1 MGRPLC
7 RASSNA
13 PADQGRHLISDARFG
28 RGEKWKSDPDSLT
41 GQGYDGTV
49 ISTTAVDAYIEKNS
63 RRFVE
68 ELKELCAFPSISNHG
83 PDAVRPARDWL
94 ASRLSRFTDRVE
106 TLEAGGLPA
115 LYAEVPGTGSRK
127 LLLYQH
133 YDVQPV
139 DPLDLWAS
147 PPFEPQEKDGRIIAR
162 GVADDKADV
171 MARIHALETLKQ
183 LGELP
188 VTLRFLVEGEEEI
201 GSKSFEKIAHA
212 HADKL
217 KADGCLWES
226 GSSFDDGGRPTL
238 QFGCRGLLYVQ
249 LRVRMLDFDQ
259 HSGFASI
266 YPSAAMYLVGAL
278 ASLRD
283 QDMHIKLQG
292 FYDKVVPPSEADR
305 RMMATIDPEVEK
317 RKQLVGFESLV
328 RNPRSE
334 QVIEQML
341 FTPTC
346 NVAGV
351 TTGYQG
357 PGSKT
362 VLPAEATAKL
372 DFRLIPDMDPA
383 VVLEQLRQHLDN
395 HGFEKVEIVWSD
407 AEKPARSDPGSAVA
421 KSVIECVRELYG
433 EPILWPFMPA
443 TGPMHPVVS
452 DLGVSTVL
460 PVGVGRPDNRIHA
473 PNENIHADDYINTV
487 RLMCRV
493 WERFGEG

>member
-1 MGRPLC
+1 
-7 RASSNA
+7 
-13 PADQGRHLISDARFG
+13 
-28 RGEKWKSDPDSLT
+28 
-41 GQGYDGTV
+41 V
-49 ISTTAVDAYIEKNS
+49 ISTSAVDAYIEKNS

-83 PDAVRPARDWL
+83 AEAVKPARDWL
-94 ASRLSRFTDRVE
+94 ADRLSRYTDRVE
-106 TLEAGGLPA
+106 TLEAGGMPA
-115 LYAEVPGTGSRK
+115 LYAEVPGGGRRK

-139 DPLDLWAS
+139 DPIELWDS
-147 PPFEPQEKDGRIIAR
+147 KPFEPVEKDGRIVAR

-171 MARIHALETLKQ
+171 MARIHAVETLKN
-183 LGELP
+183 LGEVP

-201 GSKSFEKIAHA
+201 GSKTFEKIAHD
-212 HADKL
+212 HSSKL
-217 KADGCLWES
+217 SADGCLWES
-226 GSSFDDGGRPTL
+226 GASFDDASRPTL
-238 QFGCRGLLYVQ
+238 QFGCRGLVYVQ
-249 LRVRMLDFDQ
+249 LRVRFLAFDQ

-266 YPSAAMYLVGAL
+266 YPSAAMYLIEAL

-283 QDMHIKLQG
+283 QDMNVRIDG
-292 FYDKVVPPSEADR
+292 FYDGMLKPTETDR
-305 RMMATIDPEVEK
+305 RMMAKIDPEVEQ
-317 RKQLVGFESLV
+317 RKKLVGFDRLV
-328 RNPRSE
+328 RDPKPGT
-334 QVIEQML
+334 VIEQLL

-346 NVAGV
+346 NIAGV

-372 DFRLIPDMDPA
+372 DFRLIPEQDPA
-383 VVLEQLRQHLDN
+383 HVLASLRKHLDS

-407 AEKPARSDPGSAVA
+407 AEKPARSDPESEVSKAT
-421 KSVIECVRELYG
+421 IECVRELHG
-433 EPILWPFMPA
+433 EPVLWPFMQA

-452 DLGVSTVL
+452 DLGIPTVL

-473 PNENIHADDYINTV
+473 PNENIRAADYINTI

-493 WERFGEG
+493 WERFGAG

>member
-1 MGRPLC
+1 MIS
-7 RASSNA
+7 AS
-13 PADQGRHLISDARFG
+13 
-28 RGEKWKSDPDSLT
+28 
-41 GQGYDGTV
+41 
-49 ISTTAVDAYIEKNS
+49 AVDAYIEKNS
-63 RRFVE
+63 RRFVD

-83 PDAVRPARDWL
+83 HDAVKPARDWL
-94 ASRLSRFTDRVE
+94 ANRLGQFTNKVE
-106 TLEAGGLPA
+106 TFDAGGMPA
-115 LYAEVPGTGSRK
+115 LYAEVPGSGRRK

-139 DPLDLWAS
+139 DPIDLWNS
-147 PPFEPQEKDGRIIAR
+147 PPFEPVEKDGRIIAR
-162 GVADDKADV
+162 GVADDKSDV
-171 MARIHALETLKQ
+171 MARIHALETLKH
-183 LGELP
+183 LGEVP

-201 GSKSFEKIAHA
+201 GSKTFEKIAHQ

-217 KADGCLWES
+217 SADGCLWES
-226 GSSFDDGGRPTL
+226 GTSFDDAGRATL

-249 LRVRMLDFDQ
+249 LRVKMLDFDQ

-266 YPSAAMYLVGAL
+266 YPSAAMYMIGAL

-283 QDMHIKLQG
+283 QDMNINLEG
-292 FYDKVVPPSEADR
+292 FYDKVVQPTAADR
-305 RMMATIDPEVEK
+305 AMMATIDPEVEK
-317 RKQLVGFESLV
+317 RRQLIGFEKLV
-328 RNPRSE
+328 RTPQES

-372 DFRLIPDMDPA
+372 DFRLIPDQDPND
-383 VVLEQLRQHLDN
+383 VLAQLRRHLDT

-407 AEKPARSDPGSAVA
+407 AEKPARSDPASAVA
-421 KSVIECVRELYG
+421 KTVIECVTDLYG
-433 EPILWPFMPA
+433 TPILWPFMPA

-452 DLGVSTVL
+452 DLGIPTVL

-473 PNENIHADDYINTV
+473 PNENIHAADYINTI

-493 WERFGEG
+493 WERFGAG

>member
-1 MGRPLC
+1 M
-7 RASSNA
+7 
-13 PADQGRHLISDARFG
+13 
-28 RGEKWKSDPDSLT
+28 
-41 GQGYDGTV
+41 
-49 ISTTAVDAYIEKNS
+49 ISTSAVDAYIEKNT

-83 PDAVRPARDWL
+83 AEAVKPARDWL
-94 ASRLSRFTDRVE
+94 AERLGRYTDRVE
-106 TLEAGGLPA
+106 TLEAGGMPA
-115 LYAEVPGTGSRK
+115 LYAEVPGAGRRK

-139 DPLDLWAS
+139 DPIELWDS
-147 PPFEPQEKDGRIIAR
+147 QPFEPVEKDGRIVAR

-183 LGELP
+183 LGDVP

-201 GSKSFEKIAHA
+201 GSKTFEKIAHD
-212 HADKL
+212 HSDKL
-217 KADGCLWES
+217 SADGCLWES
-226 GSSFDDGGRPTL
+226 GASFDDASRPTL

-249 LRVRMLDFDQ
+249 LRVTFLAFDQ

-266 YPSAAMYLVGAL
+266 YPSAAMYLIEAL

-283 QDMHIKLQG
+283 RDMNIKIDG
-292 FYDKVVPPSEADR
+292 FYDGMVKPNEADR
-305 RMMATIDPEVEK
+305 RMMAKIDPEVQQ
-317 RKQLVGFESLV
+317 RKDLVGFDLLV
-328 RNPRSE
+328 RDPKAER
-334 QVIEQML
+334 VIEQLL

-346 NVAGV
+346 NIAGV

-372 DFRLIPDMDPA
+372 DFRLIPDQDPA
-383 VVLEQLRQHLDN
+383 HVLAVLRKHLDT
-395 HGFEKVEIVWSD
+395 HRFERVEIVWSD
-407 AEKPARSDPGSAVA
+407 GEKPARSDPESEVA
-421 KSVIECVRELYG
+421 KTMIECVRELHG
-433 EPILWPFMPA
+433 EPVLWPFMQA

-452 DLGVSTVL
+452 DLGIPTVL
-460 PVGVGRPDNRIHA
+460 PVGVGRPDNRVHA
-473 PNENIHADDYINTV
+473 PNENIRTADYINTI

-493 WERFGEG
+493 WERFGSV

>member
-1 MGRPLC
+1 
-7 RASSNA
+7 
-13 PADQGRHLISDARFG
+13 
-28 RGEKWKSDPDSLT
+28 
-41 GQGYDGTV
+41 V
-49 ISTTAVDAYIEKNS
+49 ISTSAVDAYIEKNS
-63 RRFVE
+63 RRFID
-68 ELKELCAFPSISNHG
+68 ELKELCSFPSISNHG
-83 PDAVRPARDWL
+83 KDAVEPARAWIAD
-94 ASRLSRFTDRVE
+94 RLSRFTDRVE
-106 TLEAGGLPA
+106 TLDAGGMPA
-115 LYAEVPGTGSRK
+115 LYAEVPGGGRRK

-139 DPLDLWAS
+139 DPIDLWDS
-147 PPFEPQEKDGRIIAR
+147 PPFEPVEKDGRIIAR

-171 MARIHALETLKQ
+171 MARIHALETLKA
-183 LGELP
+183 LGDVP

-201 GSKSFEKIAHA
+201 GSKTFEKIAHD
-212 HADKL
+212 HAGKL
-217 KADGCLWES
+217 AADGCLWES
-226 GSSFDDGGRPTL
+226 GASFDDAGRPTI

-249 LRVRMLDFDQ
+249 LRVKMLAFDQ

-266 YPSAAMYLVGAL
+266 YPSAAMYMIGAL

-283 QDMHIKLQG
+283 QEMNIQIEG
-292 FYDKVVPPSEADR
+292 FYDKVVKPTEADR
-305 RMMATIDPEVEK
+305 QMMAKIDPEVEK
-317 RKQLVGFESLV
+317 RKKLVGFERLV
-328 RNPRSE
+328 RNPRPE
-334 QVIEQML
+334 QVVEQML

-346 NVAGV
+346 NIAGV

-372 DFRLIPDMDPA
+372 DFRLIPNQDPA
-383 VVLEQLRQHLDN
+383 DVASQLRRHLDS

-407 AEKPARSDPGSAVA
+407 GEKPARSDPDSAVGRTM
-421 KSVIECVRELYG
+421 IDCVRELHG

-452 DLGVSTVL
+452 DLGIPTVL

-473 PNENIHADDYINTV
+473 PNENIHATDYVNAV

-493 WERFGEG
+493 WERFGAG

>member
-1 MGRPLC
+1 
-7 RASSNA
+7 
-13 PADQGRHLISDARFG
+13 
-28 RGEKWKSDPDSLT
+28 
-41 GQGYDGTV
+41 V
-49 ISTTAVDAYIEKNS
+49 ISTSAVDAYIEKNS

-68 ELKELCAFPSISNHG
+68 ELKELCSFPSISNHG
-83 PDAVRPARDWL
+83 REAVEPARDWIAGRL
-94 ASRLSRFTDRVE
+94 ARFTDRVE
-106 TLEAGGLPA
+106 TLDGGGMPA
-115 LYAEVPGTGSRK
+115 LYAEVPGAGRRR
-127 LLLYQH
+127 LLLYEH

-139 DPLDLWAS
+139 DPIDLWDS
-147 PPFEPQEKDGRIIAR
+147 PPFEPVEKDGRIVAR

-171 MARIHALETLKQ
+171 MARIHALETLKS
-183 LGELP
+183 LGDLP

-201 GSKSFEKIAHA
+201 GSKTFEKIAHD
-212 HADKL
+212 HAGKL
-217 KADGCLWES
+217 AADGCLWES
-226 GSSFDDGGRPTL
+226 GASFDDAGRPTI

-249 LRVRMLDFDQ
+249 LRVKMLAFDQ

-266 YPSAAMYLVGAL
+266 YPSAAMYMIGAL

-283 QDMHIKLQG
+283 QDMNIKIEG
-292 FYDKVVPPSEADR
+292 FYDKVVKPTEADR
-305 RMMATIDPEVEK
+305 RMMAKIDPEVDK
-317 RKQLVGFESLV
+317 RKKLVGFEHLV
-328 RNPRSE
+328 RGPRPE

-372 DFRLIPDMDPA
+372 DFRLIPDQDPED
-383 VVLEQLRQHLDN
+383 VLAQLRKHLDAG
-395 HGFEKVEIVWSD
+395 GFDKVEILWSD
-407 AEKPARSDPGSAVA
+407 GEKPARSDPDSDVG
-421 KSVIECVRELYG
+421 KTMIECVRELHG

-443 TGPMHPVVS
+443 TGPMHPVVA
-452 DLGVSTVL
+452 DLGIPTVL

-473 PNENIHADDYINTV
+473 PNENIRAADYVNAV

-493 WERFGEG
+493 WERFGAG

>member
-1 MGRPLC
+1 M
-7 RASSNA
+7 
-13 PADQGRHLISDARFG
+13 
-28 RGEKWKSDPDSLT
+28 
-41 GQGYDGTV
+41 
-49 ISTTAVDAYIEKNS
+49 ISTSAVDSYIEKNS
-63 RRFVE
+63 KRFVE
-68 ELKELCAFPSISNHG
+68 DLKELCSFPSISNHG
-83 PDAVRPARDWL
+83 LDAVKPARDWL
-94 ASRLSRFTDRVE
+94 AGRLSAFTDRVE
-106 TLEAGGLPA
+106 TIDAGGMPA
-115 LYAEVPGTGSRK
+115 LYAEVAGSGRRK

-139 DPLDLWAS
+139 DPIDLWTS
-147 PPFEPQEKDGRIIAR
+147 KPFEPVENEGRLIAR

-171 MARIHALETLKQ
+171 MARIHALETLKH

-201 GSKSFEKIAHA
+201 GSKTFEKIAHD

-217 KADGCLWES
+217 HADGCLWES
-226 GSSFDDGGRPTL
+226 GTSFDGAGRPTL

-249 LRVRMLDFDQ
+249 LRVKMLDFDQ

-283 QDMHIKLQG
+283 QDMNIRIEG
-292 FYDKVVPPSEADR
+292 FYDRMLKPTEADR
-305 RMMATIDPEVEK
+305 RMMAGIDPEVDK
-317 RKQLVGFESLV
+317 RKQLVGFEMLV
-328 RNPRSE
+328 RNVPQE
-334 QVIEQML
+334 QVIEQLL

-346 NVAGV
+346 NIAGI

-362 VLPAEATAKL
+362 VLSAEATAKL
-372 DFRLIPDMDPA
+372 DFRLIPDMDP
-383 VVLEQLRQHLDN
+383 LDILSKFRRHLDT

-407 AEKPARSDPGSAVA
+407 AEKPARSDPSSDVA
-421 KSVIECVRELYG
+421 KTVIECVRDMYG

-443 TGPMHPVVS
+443 TGPMHPVVA
-452 DLGVSTVL
+452 DLGIPTVL
-460 PVGVGRPDNRIHA
+460 PVGVGRPDNRVHA
-473 PNENIHADDYINTV
+473 PNENIHVEDYINTV

-493 WERFGEG
+493 WERFGGS

>member
-1 MGRPLC
+1 
-7 RASSNA
+7 
-13 PADQGRHLISDARFG
+13 
-28 RGEKWKSDPDSLT
+28 
-41 GQGYDGTV
+41 V
-49 ISTTAVDAYIEKNS
+49 ISTSAVDAYIEKNS
-63 RRFVE
+63 RRFVD

-83 PDAVRPARDWL
+83 AEAVKPARDWL
-94 ASRLSRFTDRVE
+94 AARLGQYTDRVE
-106 TLEAGGLPA
+106 TLDAGGMPA
-115 LYAEVPGTGSRK
+115 LYAEVPGAGRRV

-139 DPLDLWAS
+139 DPIELWDS
-147 PPFEPQEKDGRIIAR
+147 KPFEPVEKDGRIVAR

-171 MARIHALETLKQ
+171 MARIHALETLKK

-201 GSKSFEKIAHA
+201 GSKTFEKIAHQ
-212 HADKL
+212 HSSKL
-217 KADGCLWES
+217 SADGCLWES
-226 GSSFDDGGRPTL
+226 GASFDDASRPTL
-238 QFGCRGLLYVQ
+238 QFGCRGLVYVQ
-249 LRVRMLDFDQ
+249 LRVRFLAFDQ

-266 YPSAAMYLVGAL
+266 YPSAATHLIEAL

-283 QDMHIKLQG
+283 GDMNVRIDG
-292 FYDKVVPPSEADR
+292 FYDGMLKPTDADR
-305 RMMATIDPEVEK
+305 RMMAKIDPEVEQR
-317 RKQLVGFESLV
+317 RKLVGFDKLV
-328 RNPRSE
+328 RDPKPE
-334 QVIEQML
+334 GVIEQLL

-372 DFRLIPDMDPA
+372 DFRLIPDQDPA
-383 VVLEQLRQHLDN
+383 HVLDRLRKHLDS

-407 AEKPARSDPGSAVA
+407 AEKPARSDPESEVA
-421 KSVIECVRELYG
+421 KSVIDCVRELHG
-433 EPILWPFMPA
+433 EPVLWPFMQA

-452 DLGVSTVL
+452 DLGIPTVL

-473 PNENIHADDYINTV
+473 PNENIRAADYINTI

-493 WERFGEG
+493 WERFGAA